1 MVMQIFVQVTCS
13 MYDATYKPQPSSSP
27 GDVTSWVGISVWAW
41 PGVTKFTQNPV
52 MLHHPTDNHRITYYF
67 SDLVLCFCSL
77 WHSHGP
83 RWGLSLSLSVFLVE
97 LQNNFTVPVQTPT
110 HKSRNQDLIIQKKKK
125 RKSSTSMLLSVCV
138 SILKTEKL
146 SRKVSNWYYSMQMSF
161 FMLIGN
167 LNCYVSMWL
176 LTLLVLIQWP
186 LFWEKIFL
194 FGDAVFRKLL

>member
-125 RKSSTSMLLSVCV
+125 K
-138 SILKTEKL
+138 
-146 SRKVSNWYYSMQMSF
+146 
-161 FMLIGN
+161 
-167 LNCYVSMWL
+167 
-176 LTLLVLIQWP
+176 
-186 LFWEKIFL
+186 KIFHL
-194 FGDAVFRKLL
+194 YAFVSLCFHFKNRKAIQKSQQLILLHANVIFHVNW